1 MKSGIV
7 CVGTAVHDMVFGVTD
22 LPIGEGKYRATE
34 FASIGG
40 GMAASAAAAI
50 AHLGT
55 SVQLWTRLGDDRIA
69 DVITA
74 ELSSFGVNTRWCMRI
89 SGAKSSL
96 SAVMIDAQ
104 GERLI
109 VNYTDPAI
117 GLSADWLPLSQ
128 IEAAAGVLVDTRWQQ
143 GAVAALDA
151 AKRANIPGVLD
162 ADSAPVPLSILER
175 ASHCVFSRRA
185 LAESSGTDGIEKG
198 LRVVA
203 EQTDGMVAVTRGAQG
218 VDWLQDG
225 CLHHQPAFLVAVV
238 DTLGAGDVF
247 HGALVVALSESES
260 IAAAMRFA
268 AATAALKCTRFGG
281 RRGVPARHEVQ
292 LLLDA

>member
-22 LPIGEGKYRATE
+22 LPVGEGKYRATE
-34 FASIGG
+34 FASTGG

-55 SVQLWTRLGDDRIA
+55 PVQLWTRLGDDSIA

-74 ELSSFGVNTRWCMRI
+74 ELSSFGVNISWCMRI
-89 SGAKSSL
+89 PGAKSSL

-128 IEAAAGVLVDTRWQQ
+128 IETAAGVLVDTRWQQ
-143 GAVAALDA
+143 GAVATLDA
-151 AKRANIPGVLD
+151 AKRANIPAVLD

-185 LAESSGTDGIEKG
+185 LAESSGTDDIEKG

-203 EQTDGMVAVTRGAQG
+203 ERTDGMVAVTRGAQG
-218 VDWLQDG
+218 ADWLQDG
-225 CLHHQPAFLVAVV
+225 CLHHQPAFSVAVV

-247 HGALVVALSESES
+247 HGALAVALSESASLAE
-260 IAAAMRFA
+260 AMRFA

-292 LLLDA
+292 RLLDV